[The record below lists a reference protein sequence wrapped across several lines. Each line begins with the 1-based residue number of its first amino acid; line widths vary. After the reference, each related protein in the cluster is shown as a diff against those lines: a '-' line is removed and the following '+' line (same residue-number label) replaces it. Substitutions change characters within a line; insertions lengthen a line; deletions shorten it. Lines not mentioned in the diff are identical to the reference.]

1 MRCMSSSGL
10 LNSVDEVYFVTT
22 FSTQRHEKKTFTSF
36 YAFDLNIL
44 LDVKEIYDF
53 QENKHISP
61 FPILFL
67 CFFCELY
74 HWNFWSFAK
83 LFIYTAKGYL
93 KQCVFISSRLFYATI
108 NQWKRFVSLRALVP
122 LKFSYF
128 KKKYLTLYLIEKIE
142 KMCDV
147 NFSGGERVFSKW
159 SQFLTDQI
167 VNCLPSLQ
175 YPSKK
180 FVLGAAN
187 WYLPIE
193 SRDVVARGKP
203 KT

>member
-1 MRCMSSSGL
+1 MDRGYSNGRWKSVSGGCSNRSSWHSMRCMSSSGL

-74 HWNFWSFAK
+74 HWNF
-83 LFIYTAKGYL
+83 
-93 KQCVFISSRLFYATI
+93 
-108 NQWKRFVSLRALVP
+108 
-122 LKFSYF
+122 
-128 KKKYLTLYLIEKIE
+128 
-142 KMCDV
+142 
-147 NFSGGERVFSKW
+147 
-159 SQFLTDQI
+159 
-167 VNCLPSLQ
+167 
-175 YPSKK
+175 
-180 FVLGAAN
+180 
-187 WYLPIE
+187 
-193 SRDVVARGKP
+193 
-203 KT
+203 